1 VKLLTVAPFRV
12 WPPTSGAPL
21 LVDGA
26 SRALA
31 AAGCPVR
38 VFSTGVRRGSL
49 AADLRPQEH
58 EVVPGYRVYNYAT
71 PLSVLLNLR
80 SRQSSGRPP
89 LGTDRALRFQLPA
102 RLGRWLDFAD
112 VVQVEGPYGFRSV
125 RERLVGPRTGTPM
138 VLVCH
143 NVEGRLTR
151 ISHPV
156 DRRLIRRVTA
166 VEGEA
171 ARAAEGIIALTSAD
185 REALVAD
192 YGVDP
197 AKVRII
203 PCGVDLNYFR
213 PVPDA
218 DREAAKAKLGLSGRT
233 VAVFTGARY
242 RPNVEALRHL
252 ERMAQNHGAP
262 DGLPD
267 GLTFLVVGRVGEEH
281 ERADDRNGRLL
292 ATGFVPE
299 MGPYLR
305 AADLAVVPMQ
315 SGGGMHLKV
324 LEFLAMGIP
333 VVATRLAARGL
344 DGPLPEG
351 VTVCP
356 THEMPKALAEWS
368 ADAARRAEAGAVNRA
383 WVADR
388 YGWERIAERRM
399 ALYEGLL

>member
-31 AAGCPVR
+31 AAGAQVR
-38 VFSTGVRRGSL
+38 VFSTGVRRGSIV
-49 AADLRPQEH
+49 ADLRPHEQ

-71 PLSVLLNLR
+71 PLSILMNLR

-89 LGTDRALRFQLPA
+89 LGTDRTLRLQLPA

-112 VVQVEGPYGFRSV
+112 VVQVEGPYGFMAV
-125 RERLVGPRTGTPM
+125 RERLVGRRAGTPM

-143 NVEGRLTR
+143 NVEGRVTR
-151 ISHPV
+151 TSHPM
-156 DRRLIRRVTA
+156 DRRLQKRVTA
-166 VEGEA
+166 LEGDA

-192 YGVDP
+192 YGADP

-203 PCGVDLNYFR
+203 PCGVDLQYFR
-213 PVPDA
+213 PVAEA
-218 DREAAKAKLGLSGRT
+218 DRAAAKDRLGLSGRT

-252 ERMAQNHGAP
+252 ERMAGDDGRP
-262 DGLPD
+262 GGLPEN
-267 GLTFLVVGRVGEEH
+267 LTFLVVGRVGEEH
-281 ERADDRNGRLL
+281 EGESGRLV

-324 LEFLAMGIP
+324 LEFLAMGLP
-333 VVATRLAARGL
+333 VVATQLAVRGL

-351 VTVCP
+351 ITVCP
-356 THEMPKALAEWS
+356 THQMPEALAAWAAEP
-368 ADAARRAEAGAVNRA
+368 ARRAAAGAANRA

-388 YGWERIAERRM
+388 YGWERIAERRA
-399 ALYEGLL
+399 ALYEGLR

>member
-1 VKLLTVAPFRV
+1 MKLLTVAPFRV

-31 AAGCPVR
+31 EAGHRVR
-38 VFSTGVRRGSL
+38 VFSTGVRRGSV

-71 PLSVLLNLR
+71 PLSILLNLR

-89 LGTDRALRFQLPA
+89 LGTDRTLRLQLPA

-112 VVQVEGPYGFRSV
+112 VVQVEGPYGFQAV
-125 RERLVGPRTGTPM
+125 RERLVGSRAGTPM

-151 ISHPV
+151 VSHRG
-156 DRRLIRRVTA
+156 DERLLKRVTA
-166 VEGEA
+166 LEGEA
-171 ARAAEGIIALTSAD
+171 ARAADGIIALTGAD

-192 YGVDP
+192 YGIDP
-197 AKVRII
+197 AKVRVI
-203 PCGVDLNYFR
+203 PCGVDLTHFR
-213 PVPDA
+213 PVAEA
-218 DREAAKAKLGLSGRT
+218 DREAAKARLGLSGRT

-242 RPNVEALRHL
+242 RPNVEALRQL
-252 ERMAQNHGAP
+252 ERMAQNRGTP

-267 GLTFLVVGRVGEEH
+267 GFSFLVVGRVGEEH
-281 ERADDRNGRLL
+281 QGNGRLV

-299 MGPYLR
+299 MAPCLQ

-324 LEFLAMGIP
+324 LEFLAMGLP

-344 DGPLPEG
+344 DAPLPEG
-351 VTVCP
+351 MTICP
-356 THEMPKALAEWS
+356 THAMPEALAAWA
-368 ADAARRAEAGAVNRA
+368 ADPVRRALAGAANRE

-399 ALYEGLL
+399 ALYDSLR

>member
-1 VKLLTVAPFRV
+1 VKLLTVAPFRI

-31 AAGCPVR
+31 AAGHRVR
-38 VFSTGVRRGSL
+38 VFSTGVRRGSV

-71 PLSVLLNLR
+71 PLSILLNLR

-89 LGTDRALRFQLPA
+89 LGTDRTLRLQLPA

-112 VVQVEGPYGFRSV
+112 VVQVEGPFGFQAV
-125 RERLVGPRTGTPM
+125 RERLVGRRAGTPM

-151 ISHPV
+151 ISHPT

-166 VEGEA
+166 LEGEA
-171 ARAAEGIIALTSAD
+171 ARAAEAIIALTAAD

-192 YGVDP
+192 YGIDP
-197 AKVRII
+197 AKVRVI
-203 PCGVDLNYFR
+203 PCGVDLAAFT
-213 PVPDA
+213 PTGDA
-218 DREAAKAKLGLSGRT
+218 EREAAKERLGLSGRT

-242 RPNVEALRHL
+242 RPNVEALRQL
-252 ERMAQNHGAP
+252 ERMAEGN
-262 DGLPD
+262 GLPES
-267 GLTFLVVGRVGEEH
+267 LAFLVVGRVGEEH
-281 ERADDRNGRLL
+281 HGNGRLV

-299 MGPYLR
+299 MAPCLQ

-324 LEFLAMGIP
+324 LEFLAMGLP

-344 DGPLPEG
+344 DAPLPEG
-351 VTVCP
+351 MTICP
-356 THEMPKALAEWS
+356 THAMPEALAAWA
-368 ADAARRAEAGAVNRA
+368 ADPARRARAGAANRA

-399 ALYEGLL
+399 ALYEGLR

>member
-31 AAGCPVR
+31 AAGCRVR

-49 AADLRPQEH
+49 AKDLRPHEH

-71 PLSVLLNLR
+71 PLSVLLNFR

-112 VVQVEGPYGFRSV
+112 VVQVEGPYGFKAV

-151 ISHPV
+151 TSHPT
-156 DRRLIRRVTA
+156 DRRLIRKVVA
-166 VEGEA
+166 LEGEA
-171 ARAAEGIIALTSAD
+171 ARAAEGIIALTAAD

-192 YGVDP
+192 YGVDT

-203 PCGVDLNYFR
+203 PCGVDLKYFR
-213 PVPDA
+213 PVPEA
-218 DREAAKAKLGLSGRT
+218 EREAAKEKLGLAGRT
-233 VAVFTGARY
+233 IAVFTGARY

-252 ERMAQNHGAP
+252 ERMAAG

-267 GLTFLVVGRVGEEH
+267 KLTFLVVGRVGEEH
-281 ERADDRNGRLL
+281 QGNGRIR

-299 MGPYLR
+299 MPPYLR

-333 VVATRLAARGL
+333 VVATRLATRGL

-356 THEMPKALAEWS
+356 THEMPRALAAWT
-368 ADAARRAEAGAVNRA
+368 ADPARRAEAGAVNRN

-399 ALYEGLL
+399 ALYDSLL

>member
-31 AAGCPVR
+31 EAGWQVR
-38 VFSTGVRRGSL
+38 VFSTGVRRGSI
-49 AADLRPQEH
+49 AADLRPHEH
-58 EVVPGYRVYNYAT
+58 EVVPGYRVYNFAT

-89 LGTDRALRFQLPA
+89 LGTDRTLRLQLPA

-112 VVQVEGPYGFRSV
+112 VVQVEGPYGFKAV
-125 RERLVGPRTGTPM
+125 RERLVGTRAGTPM

-143 NVEGRLTR
+143 NVEGRVTR
-151 ISHPV
+151 ATHPT
-156 DRRLIRRVTA
+156 DRRLIRKVTA

-171 ARAAEGIIALTSAD
+171 ARAAEGIIALTAAD

-197 AKVRII
+197 AKVRVI
-203 PCGVDLNYFR
+203 PCGVDLNDFR
-213 PVPDA
+213 PVSPA
-218 DREAAKAKLGLSGRT
+218 EREEAKAALGIAGRT

-252 ERMAQNHGAP
+252 ERMAAG

-267 GLTFLVVGRVGEEH
+267 GFSFLVVGRVGEEH
-281 ERADDRNGRLL
+281 QGNGGLV

-299 MGPYLR
+299 MAPCLR

-333 VVATRLAARGL
+333 VVATRLATRGL

-351 VTVCP
+351 MTVCA
-356 THEMPKALAEWS
+356 THQMPERLAAW
-368 ADAARRAEAGAVNRA
+368 ATDPARRAEAGAANRA
-383 WVADR
+383 WVQDR
-388 YGWERIAERRM
+388 YGWERIAERRA
-399 ALYEGLL
+399 ALYEGL

>member
-31 AAGCPVR
+31 AAGSQVR
-38 VFSTGVRRGSL
+38 VFSTGVRRGSVV
-49 AADLRPQEH
+49 ADLRPHEH

-71 PLSVLLNLR
+71 PLSILLNLR

-89 LGTDRALRFQLPA
+89 LGTDRALRVQLPA

-112 VVQVEGPYGFRSV
+112 VVQVEGPYGFHAV
-125 RERLVGPRTGTPM
+125 RERLVGRRAGTPM

-143 NVEGRLTR
+143 NVEGRVTR
-151 ISHPV
+151 ISHPT
-156 DRRLIRRVTA
+156 DRRLLRRVSA
-166 VEGEA
+166 LEGDA

-203 PCGVDLNYFR
+203 PCGVDLQYFR
-213 PVPDA
+213 PVTAA
-218 DREAAKAKLGLSGRT
+218 DREATKAPLGLSGRT

-252 ERMAQNHGAP
+252 ERMAGADGP
-262 DGLPD
+262 RDGLPGD
-267 GLTFLVVGRVGEEH
+267 LTFLVVGRVGEEH
-281 ERADDRNGRLL
+281 QGGDGPLI

-299 MGPYLR
+299 MAPFLR

-324 LEFLAMGIP
+324 LEFLAMGLP
-333 VVATRLAARGL
+333 VVATRLAVRGL
-344 DGPLPEG
+344 EAPLPEG
-351 VTVCP
+351 ITVCP
-356 THEMPKALAEWS
+356 THQMPEALAAW
-368 ADAARRAEAGAVNRA
+368 AAEPGRRAEAGAKNRA

-388 YGWERIAERRM
+388 YGWERIAERRA
-399 ALYEGLL
+399 ALYASLA

>member
-1 VKLLTVAPFRV
+1 MKLLTVAPFRV

-31 AAGCPVR
+31 AAGAQVR
-38 VFSTGVRRGSL
+38 VFSTGVRRGSVM
-49 AADLRPQEH
+49 ADLRPHEH

-71 PLSVLLNLR
+71 PLSILLNLR

-89 LGTDRALRFQLPA
+89 LGTDRTLRLQLPA

-112 VVQVEGPYGFRSV
+112 VVQVEGPYGFKAV
-125 RERLVGPRTGTPM
+125 RERLVGRRAGTPM

-143 NVEGRLTR
+143 NVEGRVTR
-151 ISHPV
+151 TSHPM
-156 DRRLIRRVTA
+156 DRRLLKRVMA
-166 VEGEA
+166 VEGDA

-203 PCGVDLNYFR
+203 PCGVDLQYFR
-213 PVPDA
+213 PVPAA
-218 DREAAKAKLGLSGRT
+218 DREAAKARLGLSGRT

-252 ERMAQNHGAP
+252 ERMAQHRGMP

-267 GLTFLVVGRVGEEH
+267 DLTFLVVGRVGEEH
-281 ERADDRNGRLL
+281 EGNGRLV

-324 LEFLAMGIP
+324 LEFLAMGLP
-333 VVATRLAARGL
+333 VVATRLAVRGL

-351 VTVCP
+351 ITVCP
-356 THEMPKALAEWS
+356 THQMPEVLAAWTAEPGLR
-368 ADAARRAEAGAVNRA
+368 ADAGALNRT

-388 YGWERIAERRM
+388 YGWERIAERRA
-399 ALYEGLL
+399 ALYDGLR